1 MRFNAPVSKSIC
13 RFKFGQKFDT
23 IIFVRNN
30 RTISEN
36 LIKEMTA
43 FGRHFNPLSS
53 RAIPIADAGTVF
65 RLITTPSQHQRLII
79 FHLLHLECKRFFCI
93 CQF

>member
-1 MRFNAPVSKSIC
+1 MRFNAPVSKPIC
-13 RFKFGQKFDT
+13 RFKFGQNFDT
-23 IIFVRNN
+23 IIIVRNN
-30 RTISEN
+30 RTPEN
-36 LIKEMTA
+36 VAKEVTA

-65 RLITTPSQHQRLII
+65 RLITTPSQHRRLII